1 MASTEGSDMSKVQ
14 TGTVES
20 VDDPTF
26 TGRIK
31 VRVLGLHDNIPTES
45 LPWCSFCGS
54 SLRNAISIPKVGD
67 HVRVK
72 FAQDDVNA
80 MEWYSLNQLDEE
92 FRYEVASDY
101 RDMHTI
107 VYDPGE
113 DLTIKYQKESGLV
126 LYYQGSFIQI
136 QPDNSINISM
146 GSVDSIEGTSGVS
159 IQLTD
164 GKVYISAPQQINLT
178 SENEINLTAKTITL
192 NGDETVR
199 MKGGEPNNCAINA
212 TQLITL
218 LQTLATLIDGKLG
231 ASSAGIASAL
241 VSASK
246 EKIMNQKITYL

>member
-1 MASTEGSDMSKVQ
+1 MANSQTQDMSKIQ

-31 VRVLGLHDNIPTES
+31 VRVLGLHDNISTEN
-45 LPWCSFCGS
+45 LPWCNYCGT

-67 HVRVK
+67 HVRLK

-80 MEWYSLNQLDEE
+80 MEWYSLNSVDDE

-101 RDMHTI
+101 TDMHTL
-107 VYDPGE
+107 VYDPSL
-113 DLTIKYQKESGLV
+113 DLSIKFQKESGLV
-126 LYYQGSFIQI
+126 LYYQGSFIQLK
-136 QPDNSINISM
+136 PDNSINIEM
-146 GSVDSIEGTSGVS
+146 GTGGSEPSGVS

-164 GKVYISAPQQINLT
+164 GKVYISAPQQINIT
-178 SENEINLTAKTITL
+178 SDNEINLNAKTVTI
-192 NGDETVR
+192 NGEEAVR

-212 TQLITL
+212 VQLITL

-231 ASSAGIASAL
+231 ASSAGIASSL

-246 EKIMNQKITYL
+246 ENIMNQKITYL